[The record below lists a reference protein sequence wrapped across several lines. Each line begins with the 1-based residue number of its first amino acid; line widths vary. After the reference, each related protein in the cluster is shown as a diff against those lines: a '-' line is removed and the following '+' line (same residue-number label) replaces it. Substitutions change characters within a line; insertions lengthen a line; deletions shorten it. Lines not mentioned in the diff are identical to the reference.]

1 MPIETKHAERR
12 IRSLKIAKDCAEL
25 GARFRTICCI
35 TGLTNREVNN
45 LFFADSQSIPRGRP
59 PESPEWYHS
68 ANLLNRVE
76 ASIVISTYRRIR
88 DLGFAPAEALV
99 AGYRHYQA
107 ACRQRPRVSFDRAFD
122 LVSHVDGLWL
132 ATKPN
137 LSLLTCDNCEAQ
149 YVATASTHPVSSQ
162 DCPFCK
168 LLARYRLDAR
178 IQAAF
183 PLRDLSDQATLESSL
198 LALSREPDE

>member
-12 IRSLKIAKDCAEL
+12 IRSLKIAKECAEL

-35 TGLTNREVNN
+35 TGLTHREVNN
-45 LFFADSQSIPRGRP
+45 LFFADSQSIPRGRA
-59 PESPEWYHS
+59 PESPEWYHG
-68 ANLLNRVE
+68 ANLLNRIE
-76 ASIVISTYRRIR
+76 ASIVISIYRRIR

-132 ATKPN
+132 ATNSN
-137 LSLLTCDNCEAQ
+137 LSLLKCETCDGQ
-149 YVATASTHPVSSQ
+149 YLATASTHSISNQ

-168 LLARYRLDAR
+168 LLTRYRLDAR

-183 PLRDLSDQATLESSL
+183 PLRDISDPSGLQLGL
-198 LALSREPDE
+198 LALAQKHDA